1 MVSVKIKSNID
12 SLVNK
17 ELEKKKKETI
27 ERLVNKL
34 KEATPVDTGNARDH
48 WNCSNKVIENEVDYI
63 DVLNKGS
70 SSQAPAYFIEKTL
83 LSQPG
88 VMSNGT
94 IVRSV

>member
-17 ELEKKKKETI
+17 ELEKKKKEKT
-27 ERLVNKL
+27 ESLLKKL

-48 WNCSNKVIENEVDYI
+48 WEYLNGKLINPVSYIKSLNE
-63 DVLNKGS
+63 GS
-70 SSQAPAYFIEKTL
+70 STQAPAYFIEKTL

-88 VMSNGT
+88 VIPNGT
-94 IVRSV
+94 IVQSN